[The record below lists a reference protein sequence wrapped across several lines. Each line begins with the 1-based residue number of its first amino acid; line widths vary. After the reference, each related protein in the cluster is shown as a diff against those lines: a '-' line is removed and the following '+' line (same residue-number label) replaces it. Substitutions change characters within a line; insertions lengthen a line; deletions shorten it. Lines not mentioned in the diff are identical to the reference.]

1 MRNIGKIF
9 ESKFLDDWKKSFLN
23 SFIYRVSDQVS
34 GYKYTSSNMCDF
46 ICFSNGIL
54 FLIECKEHKGNTF
67 PLSNLTQY
75 SKLKEKVGIPGVRVG
90 VVIWFSDHDKILY
103 VPISTITKML
113 LANKKSVNIQD
124 LSKEEYVIY
133 DIPAIKKKVFL
144 SADYSIL
151 KNLKEGE

>member
-1 MRNIGKIF
+1 MNIGKQF
-9 ESKFLDDWKKSFLN
+9 EQKFKEDFLKIPD
-23 SFIYRVSDQVS
+23 STVDRLYDTMY
-34 GYKYTSSNMCDF
+34 GYKSISQISDF
-46 ICFSNGIL
+46 IGYIYPNIFYL
-54 FLIECKEHKGNTF
+54 ECKEHKGNTF

-90 VVIWFSDHDKILY
+90 VIIWFSDHDKILY

-113 LANKKSVNIQD
+113 LTNKKSVNIQD